1 MMITNSINA
10 IDKQKNRSSFVC
22 NLYINVLKFLKLL
35 KIAINSIHFF
45 GLYYRFR
52 HKSEIIMLIVT
63 GFT

>member
-10 IDKQKNRSSFVC
+10 NNKQENHSYFIYF
-22 NLYINVLKFLKLL
+22 LYINGLKFSKLP
-35 KIAINSIHFF
+35 KIAKNSIHFF